1 MVIQINWSFRS
12 NERST
17 KKKKKENK
25 GMEEYCYSIEKMTE
39 VRGIDRKS
47 SR

>member
-17 KKKKKENK
+17 KKKKKRK
-25 GMEEYCYSIEKMTE
+25 QRDGRILLQYRKDDGGK
-39 VRGIDRKS
+39 RDR
-47 SR
+47 

>member
-17 KKKKKENK
+17 KKKKRKQRDGRILLQYRK
-25 GMEEYCYSIEKMTE
+25 DDGGK
-39 VRGIDRKS
+39 RDR
-47 SR
+47 

>member
-17 KKKKKENK
+17 KKKKENK